1 MPSASSALRTRK
13 PTAPAR
19 FSTLLRQLKD
29 AVPEAVAWLL
39 DEEAAARAQWSAS
52 ELTGLLQDLFTAAEG
67 CLSDAG
73 TSRVL
78 DLVRRYSDVLPGRA
92 TADLLA
98 TLPLDV
104 TDAGVRDVVRRV
116 LERQPHHAGLLRV
129 ACEGA
134 IRSGDG
140 AAAHDLLTRLARA
153 DDDLATVR
161 HVHRVRATVPAAGG
175 PTARIALLSSFT
187 VDFLVPYVDLECRAL
202 GLTPQIYVTPFNSW
216 TQEVLAEASELR
228 RFDPE
233 IAFLAVSIDD
243 LVPALAGAPPAA
255 DLEQAGDAALERVL
269 SVARAFT
276 TWSGAV
282 LVVHGFHSAYT
293 DPLGVLG
300 GRSPSGRGRWLAEL
314 NARLSDG
321 LRDLP
326 RTFLLDVQDVLVR
339 RAGGG
344 PHDNP
349 KMRHYAS
356 LRLGDRVLGEMA
368 RCYARYIAPLKGL
381 TRKCVVVDLDNT
393 LWGGVVG
400 EDGPRGIQLGDTAP
414 GVEYQDFQRY
424 LAALSA
430 RGILLAVNSKN
441 NPDDALEIIRSHEGM
456 VLREDAFSAVRV
468 NWRPKPENM
477 VSIAEELN
485 IGLDALVF
493 LDDSPEERALMR
505 ESLPQVLTPELP
517 TDPALYR
524 QTVEALPQLQT
535 LVVTETDQTRV
546 EQYRARRQ
554 REQARDGAA
563 SLEEFLHSLEITVEI
578 ARADDSTLPRV
589 HQLFQRT
596 NQFNLTTRRHELD
609 QLAAWARD
617 PGWRLYTVRSR
628 DRFGDHGLVA
638 VGLVRLDRGAWVIDS
653 FVMSCRVI
661 SYGVE
666 TALLATVCEAAAAA
680 GAGAVI
686 GEFVET
692 RKNLPARDFYAR
704 HGFTADGGADG
715 VTRWTRSLADGAVRR
730 PPWVALVV
738 ADGA

>member
-1 MPSASSALRTRK
+1 
-13 PTAPAR
+13 
-19 FSTLLRQLKD
+19 
-29 AVPEAVAWLL
+29 
-39 DEEAAARAQWSAS
+39 
-52 ELTGLLQDLFTAAEG
+52 
-67 CLSDAG
+67 
-73 TSRVL
+73 
-78 DLVRRYSDVLPGRA
+78 
-92 TADLLA
+92 
-98 TLPLDV
+98 
-104 TDAGVRDVVRRV
+104 
-116 LERQPHHAGLLRV
+116 
-129 ACEGA
+129 
-134 IRSGDG
+134 
-140 AAAHDLLTRLARA
+140 
-153 DDDLATVR
+153 
-161 HVHRVRATVPAAGG
+161 
-175 PTARIALLSSFT
+175 
-187 VDFLVPYVDLECRAL
+187 
-202 GLTPQIYVTPFNSW
+202 
-216 TQEVLAEASELR
+216 
-228 RFDPE
+228 
-233 IAFLAVSIDD
+233 
-243 LVPALAGAPPAA
+243 
-255 DLEQAGDAALERVL
+255 
-269 SVARAFT
+269 
-276 TWSGAV
+276 
-282 LVVHGFHSAYT
+282 
-293 DPLGVLG
+293 
-300 GRSPSGRGRWLAEL
+300 
-314 NARLSDG
+314 
-321 LRDLP
+321 
-326 RTFLLDVQDVLVR
+326 
-339 RAGGG
+339 
-344 PHDNP
+344 
-349 KMRHYAS
+349 
-356 LRLGDRVLGEMA
+356 
-368 RCYARYIAPLKGL
+368 
-381 TRKCVVVDLDNT
+381 
-393 LWGGVVG
+393 
-400 EDGPRGIQLGDTAP
+400 
-414 GVEYQDFQRY
+414 
-424 LAALSA
+424 
-430 RGILLAVNSKN
+430 
-441 NPDDALEIIRSHEGM
+441 
-456 VLREDAFSAVRV
+456 
-468 NWRPKPENM
+468 M